1 MCKSKYDK
9 QISEGKILV
18 QKIKAKAVKYIS
30 LRKCGNKTYV
40 DLKQTIKNYTD
51 IVIDNNN
58 DNYSV
63 RTVGYYVGT
72 IRDNKIV
79 VRNSFCSPEDF
90 KKFCAVYGKDL
101 ACAKLFVDD
110 GIDTEMAG
118 SENEQTSKVID
129 AGTGF
134 CYIMPYTLEEVK
146 DYFTKRCLRYF
157 KGHDF
162 EGFCEPITNEK

>member
-72 IRDNKIV
+72 IRDNK
-79 VRNSFCSPEDF
+79 NCCS
-90 KKFCAVYGKDL
+90 
-101 ACAKLFVDD
+101 
-110 GIDTEMAG
+110 
-118 SENEQTSKVID
+118 
-129 AGTGF
+129 
-134 CYIMPYTLEEVK
+134 
-146 DYFTKRCLRYF
+146 
-157 KGHDF
+157 
-162 EGFCEPITNEK
+162 